1 MVITYKCPSCGA
13 PMRFDPESQKL
24 SCEHCQTEL
33 SVKEYEE
40 RCGKPLMREE
50 TEEEKAA
57 DRMDGRPLETEEEG
71 ARVSYEQGP
80 TMNVKKYHC
89 SSCGAEVVTDETTA
103 ASICGFCGSPT
114 LLEERMEGAK
124 RPERVLPFQVT
135 REQAVEKFRA
145 WTKRGLFTPKEFRSQ
160 STVDKITGIYVP
172 FWLVD
177 YQANV
182 QLQARCT
189 RTRVTRSKDTE
200 YIYTDH
206 YHVRRNMDA
215 GYEKIPMDA
224 SEKMDDKTMDLLEP
238 FHYQD
243 LKRFD
248 LPYLSGYLADVYSYT
263 EKDMEGRG
271 KQRVREYAL
280 AAARGSI
287 SGYSGVNVV
296 EQRIR
301 IDETRAEYVLLP
313 VWMLNYRYQE
323 KNYQF
328 VINGQTGK
336 MVGTLPLSKR
346 RMLGWWAGLTT
357 GIFTAMTLISIVGG
371 LL

>member
-13 PMRFDPESQKL
+13 PMLFDPESQKL
-24 SCEHCQTEL
+24 SCDHCGTEL
-33 SVKEYEE
+33 SAKEYEE
-40 RCGKPLMREE
+40 RYGKPTLREE

-57 DRMDGRPLETEEEG
+57 DRVEGGPAETEEEG
-71 ARVSYEQGP
+71 SRVSYESGP
-80 TMNVKKYHC
+80 TMRVKKYHC

-103 ASICGFCGSPT
+103 ASVCGFCGSPT

-124 RPERVLPFQVT
+124 RPARVLPFRVT
-135 REQAVEKFRA
+135 KEQAGETFRD
-145 WTKRGLFTPKEFRSQ
+145 WTRRGLFTPRGFRSQ
-160 STVDKITGIYVP
+160 STIDKITGIYVP

-182 QLQARCT
+182 RLRARCT

-206 YHVRRNMDA
+206 YDVRRNVRA

-224 SEKMDDKTMDLLEP
+224 SEKMDDETMDLLEP
-238 FHYQD
+238 FHYED
-243 LKRFD
+243 LKPFE

-271 KQRVREYAL
+271 KHRVREYAL

-296 EQRIR
+296 EQHLR
-301 IDETRAEYVLLP
+301 IDETGAEYVMLP
-313 VWMLNYRYQE
+313 VWMLNYRYQG

-328 VINGQTGK
+328 AINGQTGK
-336 MVGTLPLSKR
+336 LVGTLPLSKG
-346 RMLGWWAGLTT
+346 RMAGWWAGLTA
-357 GIFTAMTLISIVGG
+357 GLFAVITLISVIGG